1 MKLTDLHSKFEINC
15 RQMFLGNIITGVI
28 YGELKYFKEEDEG
41 GNATPEPCFKTIYQ
55 DIDSLDH
62 SIYLKTNNKTIYIF
76 WDNTFISYG
85 LKSTLLDLT
94 NNTNDFEQKWDV
106 SNEVKWKS
114 IIGQI
119 IVDFKIIWEEFS
131 TSYMNG
137 FNIKTS
143 FYPKTFIIKTEKG
156 DTIILSAA
164 ELKRENELHFFSD
177 NIIVTTNY
185 DLAKAFKIIN

>member
-1 MKLTDLHSKFEINC
+1 
-15 RQMFLGNIITGVI
+15 
-28 YGELKYFKEEDEG
+28 
-41 GNATPEPCFKTIYQ
+41 
-55 DIDSLDH
+55 
-62 SIYLKTNNKTIYIF
+62 
-76 WDNTFISYG
+76 
-85 LKSTLLDLT
+85 LDLT

-143 FYPKTFIIKTEKG
+143 FYPKTFIIKTENG

-164 ELKRENELHFFSD
+164 EFKRENELHFFSD
-177 NIIVTTNY
+177 NIIITTNY
-185 DLAKAFKIIN
+185 DLAKAFKIID